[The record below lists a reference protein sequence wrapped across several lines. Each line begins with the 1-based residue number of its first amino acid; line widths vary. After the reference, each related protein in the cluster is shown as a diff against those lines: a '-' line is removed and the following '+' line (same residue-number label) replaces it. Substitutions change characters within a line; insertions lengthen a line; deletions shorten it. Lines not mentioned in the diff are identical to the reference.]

1 MNKNVSKNQYKMENN
16 IEVSLLDSYTWLFGY
31 LFKCDFVSNVI
42 LHDVKK
48 ALRRTAIDFQS
59 YVSKTAPSGI
69 WNKGVIE
76 YHNLINR
83 ALKSHVA
90 ILFLLLILLLSA
102 CNGKTISKESRD
114 DT

>member
-76 YHNLINR
+76 Y
-83 ALKSHVA
+83 LKA
-90 ILFLLLILLLSA
+90 ARRIKDILLSA